1 MPKKKPLTDAELSS
15 LDELL
20 NQAGSHHRSESSFLD
35 QPSCPEEE
43 NVLRFLSREME
54 EEEREKFIEHM
65 VRCDS
70 CRAIVAEAGRKRP

>member
-1 MPKKKPLTDAELSS
+1 MPKKKPLTDAELSN

-20 NQAGSHHRSESSFLD
+20 NQVGSHHRSESSFLD
-35 QPSCPEEE
+35 QPPCPEEE
-43 NVLRFLSREME
+43 NVWRFLSREME

-70 CRAIVAEAGRKRP
+70 CRAIVAEGGRKRP